1 MTRGMSYEDLLASRA
16 AVMRGLADNTDRT
29 DHSTARQ
36 RQPRV
41 GTGLGSIEHAQTETN
56 LVHRELV
63 VTEGRKAVPA
73 PQLQSQ
79 DHLDRLIV
87 RLRLNVLESFGVAPQ
102 FVGESVSAE
111 RVGSNAQSTSKAMEM
126 FQIRARVL
134 RDQIPIEDLGVQ
146 WINRPQINVFERVF
160 PILKQKDAVQ
170 LTASVY
176 GIEPGMID
184 PDRLELQQDAMIAG
198 GKGPTAPSTAPEGL
212 KTQERRHKT
221 ESDKEIAALNKGATT
236 T

>member
-1 MTRGMSYEDLLASRA
+1 MSYEDLLASRA
-16 AVMRGLADNTDRT
+16 AVMRGLAENTDRT
-29 DHSTARQ
+29 DFSTMQQ

-41 GTGLGSIEHAQTETN
+41 GIGLGSIDHAQTDRE

-134 RDQIPIEDLGVQ
+134 RDQIPIEDLGIE

-160 PILKQKDAVQ
+160 PILKKNDAVQ

-176 GIEPGMID
+176 GIEPDMID
-184 PDRLELQQDAMIAG
+184 PARLELQQDAMLNA
-198 GKGPTAPSTAPEGL
+198 GKGTTASSTAPEGL
-212 KTQERRHKT
+212 KTPSRRHKT
-221 ESDKEIAALNKGATT
+221 ESDKEITALNKGSFTT
-236 T
+236 